1 VAIGAP
7 KQRWASR
14 RNAQNPRHLWPIVF
28 STLYHR
34 HLVFRVWCV
43 ALRLFGGQLFESTR
57 YRFLGGRSDAQREVP
72 EHHRTGS
79 STTCFVDPDA
89 PAEAVMVRGFTGDML
104 FGVIPLFFFLLFGLV
119 TYSTVRD
126 WFGGPTQ
133 PKQGTAADP
142 RPAGHADSSGDLL
155 ARL

>member
-89 PAEAVMVRGFTGDML
+89 RCATQG
-104 FGVIPLFFFLLFGLV
+104 
-119 TYSTVRD
+119 STVAGWGNKPHFASVVEGSVAAR
-126 WFGGPTQ
+126 GA
-133 PKQGTAADP
+133 KTAIPDEIEP
-142 RPAGHADSSGDLL
+142 SI
-155 ARL
+155 